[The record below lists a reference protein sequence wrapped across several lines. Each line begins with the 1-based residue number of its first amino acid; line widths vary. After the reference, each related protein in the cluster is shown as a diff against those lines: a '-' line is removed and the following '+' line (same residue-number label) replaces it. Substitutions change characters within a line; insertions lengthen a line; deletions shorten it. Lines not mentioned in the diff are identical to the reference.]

1 MSGKTFSRN
10 YLQGLPLERK
20 RAEVVTLISSFLTSI
35 LRAAASGQKQYLFDM
50 TEMTYDPSMDPP
62 SNINVSKYYTIPID
76 EMVPLFLEKFPDCTI
91 TYQELMVDTKFNFK
105 VPQKGILID
114 WS

>member
-50 TEMTYDPSMDPP
+50 TEMT
-62 SNINVSKYYTIPID
+62 
-76 EMVPLFLEKFPDCTI
+76 
-91 TYQELMVDTKFNFK
+91 
-105 VPQKGILID
+105 
-114 WS
+114 